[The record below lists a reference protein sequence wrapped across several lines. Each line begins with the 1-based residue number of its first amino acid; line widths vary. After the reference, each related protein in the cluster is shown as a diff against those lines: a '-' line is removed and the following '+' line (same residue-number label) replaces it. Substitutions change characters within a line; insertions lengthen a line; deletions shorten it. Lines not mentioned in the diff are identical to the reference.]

1 PRPDL
6 DSYDIPAT
14 SVRSRA
20 TTAVEFY
27 RTDPGRRD
35 ERPRGGPSTTEGRSR
50 GPQSLYG
57 SWTSRPAIAT
67 PSGRSRC
74 FTRIV
79 PPCAA
84 STSGRRLYT
93 SGSSPAPPPT
103 STMPCSR
110 RRACTAGQST
120 RPGRTCSVT
129 DVFITPASGCTG
141 QGSPSVIRSQ
151 SRFRQTNRFRRLTR
165 PAACERLI
173 TRPAPCTV
181 EKSASS
187 FSGDSTPS
195 RITDSSPIEPP
206 TKPSWPGRA
215 GVHPLRTTQYV
226 RPPCSSCHAKLW
238 WLCTSCS
245 ARAPRISSTLSTTT
259 SRPAYA
265 YSPASSIAETYDS
278 PSSEPVSTNHGGES
292 ISPSCA
298 LPSKGRPCASARKPD
313 AVLWPKP
320 REPKWTPTHK
330 RSSSSAIRFT

>member
-93 SGSSPAPPPT
+93 SGASSAPPPT

-110 RRACTAGQST
+110 RRAWTAGQST
-120 RPGRTCSVT
+120 TPGATCSYT
-129 DVFITPASGCTG
+129 HHLRSRAPGWSGHWPLASD
-141 QGSPSVIRSQ
+141 SKLRSQ
-151 SRFRQTNRFRRLTR
+151 SRSLHAQRLRRRTR
-165 PAACERLI
+165 PAAFVRLI
-173 TRPAPCTV
+173 TRPAPWTV
-181 EKSASS
+181 EKSDSVASVL
-187 FSGDSTPS
+187 STPS
-195 RITDSSPIEPP
+195 RMTDSSPIEPP

-215 GVHPLRTTQYV
+215 GVQPLRTTQ
-226 RPPCSSCHAKLW
+226 
-238 WLCTSCS
+238 
-245 ARAPRISSTLSTTT
+245 
-259 SRPAYA
+259 
-265 YSPASSIAETYDS
+265 
-278 PSSEPVSTNHGGES
+278 
-292 ISPSCA
+292 
-298 LPSKGRPCASARKPD
+298 
-313 AVLWPKP
+313 
-320 REPKWTPTHK
+320 
-330 RSSSSAIRFT
+330 